1 MKQFF
6 LFVFLSFFSF
16 VAMSQKAYDTNA
28 GLIEN
33 TLILKIKEEYRFQS
47 AENTIE
53 NTQFQLMA
61 QELGVFSLKKIFP
74 FAKALQEKKNQWGET
89 LVDLSLIY
97 EMKYDSSVSLRKAQ
111 ILFSNIGIFEY
122 VDFKHFYKPMD
133 VSNDPN
139 NGSQYHLNTIRAFD
153 AWDVSKGDS
162 SVVIAIIDSGVDFN
176 HLDLKDNVAY
186 NYADVIDGIDNDN
199 DGYIDN
205 FRGWDFGTNDNNPQ
219 IVYGGHGVFVA
230 GLAAAHT
237 DNGIGIS
244 GVGYHSRFLP
254 IKISNADDKLVNAF
268 EAIVYAANQGA
279 AIINCSWGGANESG
293 SYFEQDV
300 INYATFNKGSL
311 VIAACGN
318 DNNEVPFFPA
328 SYKNV
333 MSVSMTDINDA
344 KGTASSYG
352 YYVDIAAPGQ
362 AVYSSTTGNSYATSS
377 GTSFSAP
384 IVSGCAAILKS
395 YFPNLS
401 PLQIAERLR
410 ITSDNIDTLAANQ
423 AYTQKLGLGRV
434 NLFNAL
440 TFPDLP
446 SVRLMDVEVLG
457 EKEIQD
463 VKAGDTIVLMPVFKN
478 YLAEV
483 SDLTVRLLP
492 LTSEISILNP
502 EHQFDFVNTMTEF
515 SPSEAFLVVIG
526 ENAPSDFWVNLKFEF
541 ESTDYYSYDYL
552 QYNVNRTYIPID
564 ENLILSSFTADGKL
578 GFADPL
584 FLMGN
589 GFKYRESSTL
599 FSLGGFLFGQ
609 NTTHVSNNVYAQNGY
624 DNDFQNLVLP
634 YKSTS
639 PIVADYEVYTV
650 FNDDK
655 AMLNKLSVDVHHSVF
670 AWNNPQDEKFI
681 VHEYTLINKS
691 PQEYQYF
698 YAGMFIDW
706 DIDPS
711 PYNKI
716 KYDAAHRLLYVWS
729 PMNDVFGGIS
739 VLSDLPFKRY
749 ALDHDGQNLSLKISD
764 GFTNAEKYTA
774 MSTNR
779 DSAGFSGNGNDVS
792 TLMSYGP
799 LTISAGDSVVMAFAL
814 IAGDNPFDIQQS
826 SQRAYQKYN
835 NISAVNTPIANENR
849 FELSPNPVGQDVWID
864 FKGEVQNNIQLSI
877 YNLEGK
883 VLYSV
888 EYAPQN
894 RIKIDLSAL
903 SKGVYILRAVN
914 DHQSFVRKIIKK

>member
-1 MKQFF
+1 MKRFF
-6 LFVFLSFFSF
+6 LSIFLSFFSF
-16 VAMSQKAYDTNA
+16 VAMSQNIYDSNA
-28 GLIEN
+28 GLIDN
-33 TLILKIKEEYRFQS
+33 TLILKMKEEYRFHS
-47 AENTIE
+47 AENNIE
-53 NTQFQLMA
+53 NVRFQLIA
-61 QELGVFSLKKIFP
+61 HELGVVSLKKMFP
-74 FAKALQEKKNQWGET
+74 FAKPLQEKKNQWGEPM
-89 LVDLSLIY
+89 VDLSLIY
-97 EMKYDSSVSLRKAQ
+97 EMRYDSPVSLRKAQ
-111 ILFSNIGIFEY
+111 IMISNIGIFEY
-122 VDFKHFYKPMD
+122 VDFKHFYKPMN
-133 VSNDPN
+133 VPNDPN
-139 NGSQYHLNTIRAFD
+139 SGSQYHLNTIRAFE
-153 AWDVSKGDS
+153 AWDISKGDS
-162 SVVIAIIDSGVDFN
+162 SVVIAIIDTGVDFN
-176 HLDLKDNVAY
+176 HLDLKNNVAY

-199 DGYIDN
+199 DGYVDN
-205 FRGWDFGTNDNNPQ
+205 FRGWDFGTNDNDPQ
-219 IVYGGHGVFVA
+219 IVFGAHGVFVA

-254 IKISNADDKLVNAF
+254 IKIANADDKLINVY

-293 SYFEQDV
+293 SSFEQDV
-300 INYATFNKGSL
+300 ISYATFNKGSL

-318 DNNEVPFFPA
+318 DNNEVPFYPA

-333 MSVSMTDINDA
+333 MSVSMTDVNDA

-362 AVYSSTTGNSYATSS
+362 NVYSTFPGNSYGSSS

-384 IVSGCAAILKS
+384 IVAGCAAILKS

-423 AYTQKLGLGRV
+423 AYAQKLGLGRV

-446 SVRLMDVEVLG
+446 SVRLVDAVIVG
-457 EKEIQD
+457 GKEIQD
-463 VKAGDTIVLMPVFKN
+463 VKAGDTIAIMPVFKN

-492 LTSEISILNP
+492 LTSEIGILNP
-502 EHQFDFVNTMTEF
+502 ERQFDFVNTMTEF

-526 ENAPSDFWVNLKFEF
+526 ENAPLDFWVNLKFEF

-584 FLMGN
+584 LSMGN

-599 FSLGGFLFGQ
+599 FSVGGFMFGQ
-609 NTTHVSNNVYAQNGY
+609 STTHVSNNVYAQNGY
-624 DNDFQNLVLP
+624 DDDFQNMVLP
-634 YKSTS
+634 YKSAS
-639 PIVADYEVYTV
+639 PIMADFEVYTV
-650 FNDDK
+650 FNDNK
-655 AMLNKLSVDVHHSVF
+655 AMLNKMSVDVHHSVF
-670 AWNNPQDEKFI
+670 AWNNPLDEKFI
-681 VHEYTLINKS
+681 IHEFTLINKS
-691 PQEYQYF
+691 NQEFQDF
-698 YAGMFIDW
+698 YAGMYVDW

-711 PYNKI
+711 PYNKA
-716 KYDAAHRLLYVWS
+716 KYDETAQLFYVWS

-739 VLSDLPFKRY
+739 ALSYLPFKRY

-764 GFTNAEKYTA
+764 GFTDAEKYTA

-779 DSAGFSGNGNDVS
+779 DSAGFSGNGSDVS
-792 TLMSYGP
+792 TIFSYGP
-799 LTISAGDSVVMAFAL
+799 LSFSPGDSVVLAFAL
-814 IAGDNPFDIQQS
+814 IAGDNPLDVKQS
-826 SQRAYQKYN
+826 SQRAYENYH
-835 NISAVNTPIANENR
+835 NTSGVYELPVHSTM
-849 FELSPNPVGQDVWID
+849 FELSPNPVEQDVWID
-864 FKGEVQNNIQLSI
+864 FKGEVENNVRLTI

-883 VLYSV
+883 LLYTA
-888 EYAPQN
+888 EYAQQN
-894 RIKIDLSAL
+894 RIKIDLSGL
-903 SKGVYILRAVN
+903 SKGVYVLRAVSDN
-914 DHQSFVRKIIKK
+914 RSFVRKIIKK

>member
-6 LFVFLSFFSF
+6 LSIFLSFFSF
-16 VAMSQKAYDTNA
+16 VAMSQNVYDSNA
-28 GLIEN
+28 GLIDN
-33 TLILKIKEEYRFQS
+33 TLILKIKEEYRFHS
-47 AENTIE
+47 AGNNIE
-53 NTQFQLMA
+53 NARFQMIA
-61 QELGVFSLKKIFP
+61 HELGVVSLKKIFP

-97 EMKYDSSVSLRKAQ
+97 ELKYDSPVSLRKAQ
-111 ILFSNIGIFEY
+111 SMISNIGIFEY
-122 VDFKHFYKPMD
+122 VDFKHFYKPMN
-133 VSNDPN
+133 VPNDPN
-139 NGSQYHLNTIRAFD
+139 NGSQYHLNTIRAYD
-153 AWDVSKGDS
+153 AWDISKGDS
-162 SVVIAIIDSGVDFN
+162 SVVIAIIDTGMDFN

-205 FRGWDFGTNDNNPQ
+205 FRGWDFGTDDNNPQ

-244 GVGYHSRFLP
+244 GVGYNSRFLP
-254 IKISNADDKLVNAF
+254 IKIANADDKLVNAF

-293 SYFEQDV
+293 SLFEQDV

-333 MSVSMTDINDA
+333 MSVSMTDINDV

-362 AVYSSTTGNSYATSS
+362 AVYSSTPGNNYATSS
-377 GTSFSAP
+377 GTSFATS
-384 IVSGCAAILKS
+384 IVAGCAAILKS

-423 AYTQKLGLGRV
+423 AYAKKLGLGRV

-446 SVRLMDVEVLG
+446 SVRLVDAVIVG
-457 EKEIQD
+457 GKEIQD

-526 ENAPSDFWVNLKFEF
+526 ENAPLDFWVNLKFEF

-578 GFADPL
+578 GFADHL
-584 FLMGN
+584 FSMGN
-589 GFKYRESSTL
+589 GFKYQQSSTL
-599 FSLGGFLFGQ
+599 FSMGGFMFGKS
-609 NTTHVSNNVYAQNGY
+609 TTHVSNNVYAQNGY

-639 PIVADYEVYTV
+639 PIMADFEAHTV
-650 FNDDK
+650 FNDNK
-655 AMLNKLSVDVHHSVF
+655 AMLNKLSVDVHHSVL

-681 VHEYTLINKS
+681 IHEFTLVNKS
-691 PQEYQYF
+691 SHEFQDF
-698 YAGMFIDW
+698 YAGMYIDW

-716 KYDAAHRLLYVWS
+716 KYDVAKRLFYVWS
-729 PMNDVFGGIS
+729 PMSTVFGGIS

-749 ALDHDGQNLSLKISD
+749 AMDNNGQNLSLKISD
-764 GFTNAEKYTA
+764 GFTVAEKYTA

-779 DSAGFSGNGNDVS
+779 DSAGFSGSGNDVS

-799 LTISAGDSVVMAFAL
+799 LTISSGDSIVLAFAL
-814 IAGDNPFDIQQS
+814 IAGDNPLDIQQS
-826 SQRAYQKYN
+826 SQRAYEKYHN
-835 NISAVNTPIANENR
+835 ASEVSESLSQINM
-849 FELSPNPVGQDVWID
+849 FELSPNPVEQDVWID
-864 FKGEVQNNIQLSI
+864 FRGEVQNSVQLTI

-883 VLYSV
+883 LLYTA
-888 EYAPQN
+888 EFAQQN
-894 RIKIDLSAL
+894 RIKIDLSGF
-903 SKGVYILRAVN
+903 SKGVYILKAVSDN
-914 DHQSFVRKIIKK
+914 RSFVRKIIKK